1 MKQIGTVAAMAAMA
15 AMTALLHVF
24 LPWLRGELVSAGLV

>member
-1 MKQIGTVAAMAAMA
+1 MKQIGTVAAMA